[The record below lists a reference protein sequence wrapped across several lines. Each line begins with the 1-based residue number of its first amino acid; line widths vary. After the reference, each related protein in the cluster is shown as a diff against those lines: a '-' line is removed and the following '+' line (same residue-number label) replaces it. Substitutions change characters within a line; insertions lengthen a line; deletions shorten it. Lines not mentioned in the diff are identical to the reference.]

1 MAEEATT
8 TPAPA
13 ETKETNG
20 DAKPKRDFKKE
31 QKPIEE
37 LYDLSQPI
45 PRVSKCTTRPKMTYW
60 NGRRNLQQ
68 KRFESLLYECL
79 RNERHYRE

>member
-1 MAEEATT
+1 MIAIILQLATLSVYNINIMAEETAS
-8 TPAPA
+8 TPAA
-13 ETKETNG
+13 EDPVKG

-45 PRVSKCTTRPKMTYW
+45 PHVSSKVLEKKEGCFEE
-60 NGRRNLQQ
+60 RNV
-68 KRFESLLYECL
+68 
-79 RNERHYRE
+79 

>member
-1 MAEEATT
+1 MADETT
-8 TPAPA
+8 TPIPEAPV
-13 ETKETNG
+13 KG

-45 PRVSKCTTRPKMTYW
+45 PHVSWTRKKPI
-60 NGRRNLQQ
+60 GNLTRIGLRLEKAKALQ
-68 KRFESLLYECL
+68 RFAIWDRALCI
-79 RNERHYRE
+79 

>member
-1 MAEEATT
+1 MADETT
-8 TPAPA
+8 TPIPEAPV
-13 ETKETNG
+13 KG

-45 PRVSKCTTRPKMTYW
+45 PHVSWTRKEPIGSLTRMGLRLDKAKA
-60 NGRRNLQQ
+60 LQCFAMWA
-68 KRFESLLYECL
+68 KALCI
-79 RNERHYRE
+79 

>member
-1 MAEEATT
+1 MADETT
-8 TPAPA
+8 TPVPEAPV
-13 ETKETNG
+13 KG

-45 PRVSKCTTRPKMTYW
+45 PHVSWTRKEPIGIFTRMGSQEKPK
-60 NGRRNLQQ
+60 L
-68 KRFESLLYECL
+68 SLLQFLWAWAWCI
-79 RNERHYRE
+79 